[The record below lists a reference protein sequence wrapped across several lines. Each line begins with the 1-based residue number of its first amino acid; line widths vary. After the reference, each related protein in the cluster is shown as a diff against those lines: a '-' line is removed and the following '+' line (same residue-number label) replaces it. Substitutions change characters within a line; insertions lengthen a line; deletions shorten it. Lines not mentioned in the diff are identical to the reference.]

1 MVAHRV
7 GEPEIGASVV
17 GSRDHAGVAG
27 GPRETFLGEDRRC
40 GDMDGGVERG
50 RVWMACHCGAGLS
63 LDLDPPAPTEP
74 LRPPNTTAGDRSG
87 E

>member
-1 MVAHRV
+1 
-7 GEPEIGASVV
+7 
-17 GSRDHAGVAG
+17 
-27 GPRETFLGEDRRC
+27 
-40 GDMDGGVERG
+40 MDGGVERG
-50 RVWMACHCGAGLS
+50 RVWMACDCGAGLS